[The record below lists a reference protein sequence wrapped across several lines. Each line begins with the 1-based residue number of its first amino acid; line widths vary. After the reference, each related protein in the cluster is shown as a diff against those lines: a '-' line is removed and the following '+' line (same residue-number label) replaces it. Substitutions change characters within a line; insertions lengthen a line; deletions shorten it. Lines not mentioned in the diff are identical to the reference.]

1 MPPGSPPVAPSD
13 ATVQC
18 QGTRE
23 PAAEH
28 MSYLQPRGAGA
39 EGQAGPAGS
48 SVTLDPTEQ
57 IHPTWALTAARG
69 PSTLKQTREA
79 EAGLR

>member
-13 ATVQC
+13 STVQC

-23 PAAEH
+23 LEAEH
-28 MSYLQPRGAGA
+28 TSYLQPRGAGA
-39 EGQAGPAGS
+39 EGQAVPARS

-57 IHPTWALTAARG
+57 IHPTWALTTARA
-69 PSTLKQTREA
+69 PSTLKHTREA
-79 EAGLR
+79 EAGLW